1 MNVLVTGGAG
11 FIGSHLVETL
21 KKEGFFVRVL
31 DNFSTGKKEN
41 LPKEGIELI
50 EGDISESQLCLRA
63 TKEVEAIFHE
73 AALVSVPLSIERP
86 FDTHRI
92 NVTGILNL
100 LWAAKENGVRKF
112 IFASSCSIYGL
123 KGKEGYGLKEGITIP
138 EPLSP
143 YASSK
148 LIGEVYCKL
157 FSQVYGLETICLR
170 YFNVYGERQD
180 PSSPY
185 AAVVPIFITR
195 ILEGKP
201 LTVYGDG
208 RQTRDFVYVKDVVR
222 ANLLALTLNKG
233 KGQVLNIGSG
243 KSHSVLGLIEILK
256 GITGSNLDIQ
266 FAPPRPGDARHA
278 TADLKKTKQILAF
291 HPQIDFYQGLKMTY
305 DWFKKTATKLD
316 KI

>member
-1 MNVLVTGGAG
+1 MKVLVTGGAG

-21 KKEGFFVRVL
+21 KEEGLFVRVL
-31 DNFSTGKKEN
+31 DNFSTGKREN

-50 EGDISESQLCLRA
+50 EGNISERQICLKA
-63 TKEVEAIFHE
+63 TDGVEAVFHE
-73 AALVSVPLSIERP
+73 AALVSVPLSVERP
-86 FDTHRI
+86 FETHRI

-100 LWAAKENGVRKF
+100 LWAAKENRVRKF

-123 KGKEGYGLKEGITIP
+123 KGKKGYGLKENIAP
-138 EPLSP
+138 EPVSP

-148 LIGEVYCKL
+148 LVGEIYCQL

-195 ILEGKP
+195 ILEGRP

-208 RQTRDFVYVKDVVR
+208 KQTRDFVYVKDVVR
-222 ANLLALTLNKG
+222 ANLLALNLNKG

-243 KSHSVLGLIEILK
+243 KSHSVLALIMTLEE
-256 GITGSNLDIQ
+256 ITGSKLDVQ

-278 TADLKKTKQILAF
+278 TSDLKKTEQVLGF
-291 HPQIDFYQGLKMTY
+291 HPQIDFYQGLEMTY
-305 DWFKKTATKLD
+305 NWFKEKKY
-316 KI
+316 